1 MHASAL
7 QKQLEPRLAHFID
20 DLRALTGIDCGTHHK
35 AGVDLVGAWV
45 TRRCH
50 ANNWDVMIHPRMPA
64 GNIVEAVVPGT
75 GHRRILLLM
84 HMDTVYPNGTV
95 EERPLREEMERLIG
109 PGSCDMKAGLLA
121 GIYAVEALQ
130 AIGHMPWGQV
140 ILLFTSDEEIG
151 SPESRDLIQARARVC
166 DAALVLE
173 AGRVSGAVV
182 GSRKGVRDY
191 LISVHGRSAHAGVE
205 PGKGR
210 NALLELAHKIVAL
223 QALNGAVPGA
233 SLNVGVARGGTAA
246 NVVPDHAEAQID
258 VRGTEQASFDEMDRL
273 IREILAAPAVPD
285 TSIEVRQRNG
295 FPPMPRAEATERMIA
310 HAQAVARELGFSID
324 AVATG
329 GASDASLVAGI
340 GQPVLDGLGP
350 IGGDAHSP
358 TEWVAISSIVPRTA
372 MLGGLIARIAEQ
384 GV

>member
-1 MHASAL
+1 MHAIAL
-7 QKQLEPRLAHFID
+7 QDQLEPRLATFID
-20 DLRALTGIDCGTHHK
+20 DLRLLTGIDCGTHQK
-35 AGVDLVGAWV
+35 AGVDQVGAWV
-45 TRRCH
+45 ARRCR
-50 ANNWDVMIHPRMPA
+50 ANNWDVITHPRMPA

-84 HMDTVYPNGTV
+84 HMDTVYPDGTAA
-95 EERPLREEMERLIG
+95 ERPLRQEAERLIG
-109 PGSCDMKAGLLA
+109 PGTCDMKAGLLA

-130 AIGHMPWGQV
+130 ASARMPWGQV

-151 SPESRDLIQARARVC
+151 SPESRGLIQERARHC

-173 AGRVSGAVV
+173 AGRASGAVV

-191 LISVHGRSAHAGVE
+191 LITVHGRSAHAGVE
-205 PGKGR
+205 PTKGR

-223 QALNGAVPGA
+223 QALNGTVPGA

-246 NVVPDHAEAQID
+246 NVVPDHAEAQVD
-258 VRGTEQASFDEMDRL
+258 VRGVDQAGLDEMDR
-273 IREILAAPAVPD
+273 RVHEILATTAVPD
-285 TSIEVRQRNG
+285 TTIEVRGRNG
-295 FPPMPRAEATERMIA
+295 FPPMPRTAHTERMIA
-310 HAQAVARELGFSID
+310 HAQAVAQELGFAID

-329 GASDASLVAGI
+329 GASDASLVAGA
-340 GQPVLDGLGP
+340 GKPVLDGLGP

-358 TEWVAISSIVPRTA
+358 TEWVATSSIVPRTA